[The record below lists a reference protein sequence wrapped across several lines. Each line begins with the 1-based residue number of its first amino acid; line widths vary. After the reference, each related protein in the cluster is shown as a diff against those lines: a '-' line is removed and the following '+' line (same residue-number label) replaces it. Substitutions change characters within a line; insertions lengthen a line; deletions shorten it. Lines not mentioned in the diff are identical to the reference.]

1 MQIPFKPVRQ
11 TRSGFAL
18 MTTLAFMAAALL
30 VFASIMYLVCGDSKR
45 TSQNNLYN
53 ISQAAAEGATEMV
66 IAQMDH
72 DFLCQSLQNA
82 SVYAGMIPTNVMQTN
97 NWPVQFQFSDTN
109 GNVNQISVTIAPLNY
124 STNWVTLYDPQFNGL
139 NAAVA
144 FCTVFATATPV
155 NQSYGTAAN
164 VSQVVQMASI
174 PVFQFGVYY
183 NMDMDLSNGQQM
195 TMNGTTFVNGN
206 LYMYPQ
212 ALMTFNGSVE
222 ATLNVT
228 NVDDP
233 NDQQNL
239 TSYTTPT
246 YNFTANGGKPLSK
259 ADSVSLPIGGP
270 NSNPTNIE
278 SLLNLPPAA
287 LAVPNAVGYL
297 PTNLT
302 SYLYNAAT
310 LIISN
315 SVSGT
320 NGNGYWGTNFSVY
333 FNDSYAQTLTLLT
346 NDLQWANGSVYYVTN
361 GSGVNKTITTNPV
374 VLKFY
379 SFLTNVSFYDFREV
393 KTVQAVQID
402 VAKFDIWLTN
412 TATRLSGGT
421 TNYVA
426 GNYWNNLSWTDNNS
440 GLNAIYVYNSVPL
453 SSTTLPA
460 VRLVNGYQLPFSTNG
475 TYPTRGL
482 TVATPMPIYVLG
494 NYNIQTNSGG
504 SQSVQTTNTAWT
516 WPAALMGDSI
526 TTLSSNWSDANNSGT
541 ALGSRTTLNTTIN
554 AACLEGIVP
563 STYTTH
569 KQYSGGLEN
578 FLRLEESWSSTL
590 CYNGSIVVMF
600 PSIYATNFWTGPSQI
615 SGYPAPYY
623 AVPTRK
629 WGFDA
634 NFMQQSKLPPMT
646 PQVKTMIRG
655 QWTR

>member
-1 MQIPFKPVRQ
+1 
-11 TRSGFAL
+11 
-18 MTTLAFMAAALL
+18 
-30 VFASIMYLVCGDSKR
+30 
-45 TSQNNLYN
+45 
-53 ISQAAAEGATEMV
+53 
-66 IAQMDH
+66 
-72 DFLCQSLQNA
+72 
-82 SVYAGMIPTNVMQTN
+82 
-97 NWPVQFQFSDTN
+97 
-109 GNVNQISVTIAPLNY
+109 
-124 STNWVTLYDPQFNGL
+124 
-139 NAAVA
+139 
-144 FCTVFATATPV
+144 
-155 NQSYGTAAN
+155 
-164 VSQVVQMASI
+164 
-174 PVFQFGVYY
+174 
-183 NMDMDLSNGQQM
+183 
-195 TMNGTTFVNGN
+195 
-206 LYMYPQ
+206 
-212 ALMTFNGSVE
+212 
-222 ATLNVT
+222 
-228 NVDDP
+228 
-233 NDQQNL
+233 
-239 TSYTTPT
+239 
-246 YNFTANGGKPLSK
+246 
-259 ADSVSLPIGGP
+259 
-270 NSNPTNIE
+270 
-278 SLLNLPPAA
+278 
-287 LAVPNAVGYL
+287 
-297 PTNLT
+297 
-302 SYLYNAAT
+302 
-310 LIISN
+310 
-315 SVSGT
+315 
-320 NGNGYWGTNFSVY
+320 
-333 FNDSYAQTLTLLT
+333 
-346 NDLQWANGSVYYVTN
+346 
-361 GSGVNKTITTNPV
+361 

-526 TTLSSNWSDANNSGT
+526 TVLSSDWSDSYNSGT
-541 ALGSRTTLNTTIN
+541 ALSSRSTANTTIN
-554 AACLEGIVP
+554 AACLAGVVP